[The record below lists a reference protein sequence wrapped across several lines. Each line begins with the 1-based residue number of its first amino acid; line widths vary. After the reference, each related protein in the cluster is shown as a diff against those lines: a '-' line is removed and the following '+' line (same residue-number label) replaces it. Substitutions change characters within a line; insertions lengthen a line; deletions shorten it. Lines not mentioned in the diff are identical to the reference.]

1 MDMDHRLVLLS
12 LNLEDSFGIKFESKI
27 SVCLKPWVQER
38 RLLTITCLA
47 IWSRASDSSA
57 NTSCVLSR
65 CLARV
70 RSVSISTVIW
80 WGAVTPWPGGSP
92 DTSNG
97 TCGGENLESVS
108 HHYCSRVRL
117 SLFIFSNGSFSANL
131 TGLLKEGW
139 IWTHPEQSPDGLDK
153 ITDTRLGQNLTEN
166 SQSRLSDCY
175 CCHRNSGW
183 CR

>member
-1 MDMDHRLVLLS
+1 MESNSNRRFQFVWSLGFRKGDCRQLPAWRSGRGPRTPRRTHPVSCPGAWPGCALCPSPLSSDEGPWHR
-12 LNLEDSFGIKFESKI
+12 DQG
-27 SVCLKPWVQER
+27 
-38 RLLTITCLA
+38 
-47 IWSRASDSSA
+47 
-57 NTSCVLSR
+57 
-65 CLARV
+65 
-70 RSVSISTVIW
+70 
-80 WGAVTPWPGGSP
+80 GPGGSP